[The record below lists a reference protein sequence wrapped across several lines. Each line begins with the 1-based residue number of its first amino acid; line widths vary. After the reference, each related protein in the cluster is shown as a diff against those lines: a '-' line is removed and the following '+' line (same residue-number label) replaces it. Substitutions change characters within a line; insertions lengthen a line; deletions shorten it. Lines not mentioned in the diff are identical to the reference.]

1 MVHMGQDAQV
11 PDVRRV
17 PLQSDDPVQAECRGS
32 SALTWDRQ
40 QDQVGQRVHRRACHC
55 DCGKFGCRSTTGDSH
70 RDDRS
75 RGRSP
80 QRRPQ
85 DGFGAREWSPS
96 ERGTRDTSADFSPRR
111 PGSDVPQGSHSAGE
125 RKLPVT
131 GIETQMPVSPLQSQ
145 IDYSAGKAPARA
157 LDSCSVG
164 YLEPEV
170 RDNVG
175 LVVARTVAPVKNG
188 CTVAR
193 LLNPTEKELKLHPG
207 SHLGVF
213 HHDADIGQV
222 LAWLEHGQRPPRWR
236 LKDAS
241 R

>member
-1 MVHMGQDAQV
+1 MPATVTG
-11 PDVRRV
+11 
-17 PLQSDDPVQAECRGS
+17 E
-32 SALTWDRQ
+32 
-40 QDQVGQRVHRRACHC
+40 
-55 DCGKFGCRSTTGDSH
+55 FGCRSTTGDSH
-70 RDDRS
+70 GDDRS

-80 QRRPQ
+80 QGRPQ
-85 DGFGAREWSPS
+85 DGFGAREWSPR
-96 ERGTRDTSADFSPRR
+96 ERGTRDTSADFSLRR

-125 RKLPVT
+125 RQPRRGVRFFLPLGGHHLHPRT
-131 GIETQMPVSPLQSQ
+131 DGCRETSSDWRRDP
-145 IDYSAGKAPARA
+145 DA
-157 LDSCSVG
+157 G

-213 HHDADIGQV
+213 HHVKDCDLLTPSEVFPSQQGATPLPDVAGFPLDFYVELFGCLRQGSLLRLFSCCLSSRGPGT
-222 LAWLEHGQRPPRWR
+222 LA
-236 LKDAS
+236 
-241 R
+241 